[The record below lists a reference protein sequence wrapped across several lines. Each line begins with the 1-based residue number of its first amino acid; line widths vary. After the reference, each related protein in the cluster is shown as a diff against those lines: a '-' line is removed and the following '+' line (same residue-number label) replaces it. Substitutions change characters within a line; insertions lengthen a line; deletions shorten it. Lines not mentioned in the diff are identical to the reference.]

1 MKIKLGNIHSVTLY
15 IDEQLLANILVE
27 EYQNQYNFIGT
38 PNDIINE
45 FESNINY
52 FLCDYLGYCD
62 LTPYGEKEVFELIYN
77 NLLECIKTIIDE
89 KYNSI

>member
-45 FESNINY
+45 FESNTNY
-52 FLCDYLGYCD
+52 YLCDCLGICD

-77 NLLECIKTIIDE
+77 NLFESIANIVDE
-89 KYNSI
+89 KYNNI